1 MTISCKHFT
10 KKYCEVC
17 CSSKDNK
24 LILKQNNVEAWKELS
39 ITIGG
44 IK

>member
-24 LILKQNNVEAWKELS
+24 LILEQNTRGSMRPVVDLS
-39 ITIGG
+39 L
-44 IK
+44 